1 MQTTETGAGAFTR
14 RDFVRTLAVATA
26 GAAVMPEAFAQAAAP
41 VVSIALVG
49 GAHIHAPGYLEHIKS
64 TPGLKLKSV
73 WDPDAQRAAKRAEI
87 CGSQVVK
94 NLGDILGDSEIAGV
108 IICSETFRHAELV
121 PLVAAAKKPMFVEK
135 PLGIATTDA
144 RTMADAIEKS
154 GVWFTTGYYQRGIG
168 AHRFLKDQI
177 AKGSFG
183 KITRARCSNCH
194 DGALAGIFDG
204 EFRWMADVKQSGGGG
219 FGDLGT
225 HVLDLLMWFFGDL
238 ESVTADIKGVSGKYG
253 TDCDESGEAM
263 LRFKNGVTAS
273 FAAGW
278 VDVENPVTTLISGTE
293 GHAMIYR
300 GQLFFKSAKV
310 EGADGMR
317 AWKKLPESLPSPLDQ
332 FLEAVAGKAGPGAV
346 PAREA
351 AARVGAMETL
361 YRAAREHAWLKPA

>member
-1 MQTTETGAGAFTR
+1 MNTTR
-14 RDFVRTLAVATA
+14 RDFVRTLAVASA
-26 GAAVMPEAFAQAAAP
+26 GAAIAPKAFAQAVAP
-41 VVSIALVG
+41 VVSLALVG
-49 GAHIHAPGYLEHIKS
+49 GAHIHTPGYLEHIKT

-73 WDPDAQRAAKRAEI
+73 WDADAARAAKRAEI
-87 CGSQVVK
+87 CGSKVVT
-94 NLGDILGDSEIAGV
+94 NLGEILQDPEIAGV
-108 IICSETFRHAELV
+108 IICSETNRHSELV

-135 PLGIATTDA
+135 PLGIAAADA
-144 RTMADAIEKS
+144 GAMAEAIEKS
-154 GVWFTTGYYQRGIG
+154 GVWFTTGYYQRGVG
-168 AHRFLKDQI
+168 AHRFLKEQI

-194 DGALAGIFDG
+194 DGALAGLFDG
-204 EFRWMADVKQSGGGG
+204 EFRWMTDPKQAGGGG
-219 FGDLGT
+219 FADLGT

-238 ESVTADIKGVSGKYG
+238 DSVTADVKSVTGKFG
-253 TDCDESGEAM
+253 ADCEESGEA
-263 LRFKNGVTAS
+263 LLKFKNGVTAT

-278 VDVENPVTTLISGTE
+278 VDVENQVTTQISGTE

-332 FLEAVAGKAGPGAV
+332 FLETVGGKAGPGAI

-351 AARVGAMETL
+351 AARVSTMETL
-361 YRAAREHAWLKPA
+361 LRSAREHTWLKPA

>member
-1 MQTTETGAGAFTR
+1 MNTTRREFIRLAAMASAGAS
-14 RDFVRTLAVATA
+14 VA
-26 GAAVMPEAFAQAAAP
+26 PRAFAQAAAP
-41 VVSIALVG
+41 TVTLALVG
-49 GAHIHAPGYLEHIKS
+49 GAHIHAPGYLEHIKT

-73 WDPDAQRAAKRAEI
+73 WDHDEQRAAKRAEI
-87 CGSQVVK
+87 CGSKAVK
-94 NLGDILGDSEIAGV
+94 NLDDIWGDREIAGV
-108 IICSETFRHAELV
+108 IICSETNRHRELV
-121 PLVAAAKKPMFVEK
+121 TAAAAAKKPMFVEK
-135 PLGIATTDA
+135 PLGIAAADA
-144 RTMADAIEKS
+144 RAMAGAIEKS

-168 AHRFLKDQI
+168 AHRFLKEQI

-204 EFRWMADVKQSGGGG
+204 EFRWMTDPKQAGGGG
-219 FGDLGT
+219 FADLGT

-238 ESVTADIKGVSGKYG
+238 DSVTADVKGVTGKFG
-253 TDCDESGEAM
+253 PDCEESGEA
-263 LRFKNGVTAS
+263 LLKFKNGVTAT
-273 FAAGW
+273 FTAGW

-332 FLEAVAGKAGPGAV
+332 FLEAVSGKAGPGAV
-346 PAREA
+346 PVNEA
-351 AARVGAMETL
+351 AACVGTMEAL
-361 YRAAREHAWLKPA
+361 LRAAREHTWLKPA